1 MTKKGIKNNF
11 NMKVLS
17 VIIAVIIWV
26 IVGNINDPVI
36 SREISG
42 IQVEFI
48 NEKVLDKINKAY
60 ELEDSDKI
68 NISVSGKKSI
78 VSRLRAKDFKAKAD
92 LSKLSIVDA
101 VPVEVSLNHS
111 GSGQVT
117 IDLGKNTMMKVKID
131 DVETATIPVNVE
143 VEGEPASGYAVG
155 KKTASPNMIE
165 VTGPTTAINKI
176 EEVKLTCD
184 VTGANKDIKQDVDV
198 EFYSKNGKKID
209 ASRLEYNE
217 KSISVAVEIWKQKT
231 ISIEIETEGKTASGY
246 SVASVEYEPKTIA
259 IAGPDEELD
268 EIDSIELEKVDIS
281 GATTDVETNISLT
294 DTLLPGNIIFQ
305 ESNKNVAVKV
315 KIGKKTEKKISFS
328 ADDINVIG
336 AQNNQKISFLDE
348 QYEMTI
354 SGLEKDVKNIS
365 IKDLEPYIQVKGYLD
380 GTYNISISLVENKNI
395 EVESID
401 KANIEI
407 ETDTTSSSSTTS
419 TITATAAE

>member
-1 MTKKGIKNNF
+1 MTGKKIKNNF

-17 VIIAVIIWV
+17 VIIAIIIWI

-60 ELEDSDKI
+60 ELEGSDKI

-101 VPVEVSLNHS
+101 VPVEVSLNYS

-117 IDLGKNTMMKVKID
+117 IDLGKNTMLKVKID

-143 VEGEPASGYAVG
+143 VKGEPATGYAVG

-184 VTGANKDIKQDVDV
+184 VTGTNKDVKKNIDVQ
-198 EFYSKNGKKID
+198 FYSENGKKID
-209 ASRLEYNE
+209 ASRLKYNE
-217 KSISVAVEIWKQKT
+217 KSISVLVEIWKQK
-231 ISIEIETEGKTASGY
+231 IIPIEIETEGKIASGY
-246 SVASVEYEPKTIA
+246 NVASVEYEPKTVA
-259 IAGPDEELD
+259 IAGPDDELA

-281 GATTDVETNISLT
+281 GATTDVETNISLP

-328 ADDINVIG
+328 ADDIQVIG
-336 AQNNQKISFLDE
+336 AEKNQKISFLDE
-348 QYEMTI
+348 KYEMTI
-354 SGLEKDVKNIS
+354 SGLEKDLKNIS
-365 IKDLEPYIQVKGYLD
+365 IKDLSLHIQVDGYSD
-380 GTYNISISLVENKNI
+380 GFHNVSIESVENKNI

-401 KANIEI
+401 RANIEI
-407 ETDTTSSSSTTS
+407 ESSSTKS
-419 TITATAAE
+419 TFAVTDTE

>member
-1 MTKKGIKNNF
+1 MTGKKIKNNF

-17 VIIAVIIWV
+17 VIIAVIIWI

-60 ELEDSDKI
+60 ELEGSDKI
-68 NISVSGKKSI
+68 SISVSGKKSI

-92 LSKLSIVDA
+92 LSKLSIVEA

-111 GSGQVT
+111 GSGQVI
-117 IDLGKNTMMKVKID
+117 IDLGKNTMLKVKID

-143 VEGEPASGYAVG
+143 VKGEPATGYAVG

-184 VTGANKDIKQDVDV
+184 VTGTNKDVKKNVDV
-198 EFYSKNGKKID
+198 QFYSENGKKID
-209 ASRLEYNE
+209 ASRLKYNE
-217 KSISVAVEIWKQKT
+217 KSISVLVEIWKQKT
-231 ISIEIETEGKTASGY
+231 IPIEIETEGKIASGY
-246 SVASVEYEPKTIA
+246 SVASVEYEPKTVA
-259 IAGPDEELD
+259 IAGPDEELA

-281 GATTDVETNISLT
+281 GATTDVETNISLL

-315 KIGKKTEKKISFS
+315 KIGKKIEKKISFS
-328 ADDINVIG
+328 ADDIQVIG
-336 AQNNQKISFLDE
+336 AENNQKISFLDE
-348 QYEMTI
+348 KYGVTI
-354 SGLEKDVKNIS
+354 SGLEKDLKNIS
-365 IKDLEPYIQVKGYLD
+365 IKDLSPHIQVDGYSD
-380 GTYNISISLVENKNI
+380 GLHNVSIELVENKNI

-401 KANIEI
+401 NANIEI
-407 ETDTTSSSSTTS
+407 ESSSTKS
-419 TITATAAE
+419 TFTVTDTE